1 MKTTFFP
8 THATFAA
15 CLVAL
20 AATLAGCPSATSP
33 RSQRPARAEKWFQRA
48 SKEYR
53 RVAMD
58 DAYESV
64 RQALTLVPRDQEVRM
79 LAARVALA
87 RLEFDEALK
96 QLKGLRSACDPKPDE
111 AATAASSLRGRALWY
126 RGDMEKAADELECL
140 LRDPDVKDV
149 WAREITKLARRGIGR
164 KPFDTQVTNGK
175 LEHVEMAR
183 VATTRP
189 YFVVPVEIDGE
200 KGLGL
205 VATGTPEVM
214 IDSAT
219 RKESSWI
226 SLRFGE
232 RLEVRDVPALT
243 RDLSA
248 ISREVGAPIRVLL
261 GANLLR
267 HINATL
273 DHRGRQFVARNFIPP
288 APPAPASRVDVFYL
302 RGGGMV
308 LGASLGADVDSPSA
322 SLLVD
327 TSLIHALALTSSGW
341 NKVGVPLSE
350 LNVIY
355 KGNAKV
361 PSVRGGAVPSFNL
374 GSFSLSQ
381 VPAVHGQAFEK
392 LERELK
398 INIDGAV
405 GAGLLREYRLTFAD
419 GGRVLWVEDPPNV
432 ANVLET
438 RRPPAAVSTTRP
450 APPRRPPA
458 SRPGP
463 RRAPVKPAKPKL
475 KAPAAP

>member
-1 MKTTFFP
+1 MNSKLISAPSAIAFGLMAMF
-8 THATFAA
+8 
-15 CLVAL
+15 
-20 AATLAGCPSATSP
+20 TLAGCPSVNSP

-58 DAYESV
+58 EAYESV
-64 RQALTLVPRDQEVRM
+64 RQALTLVPRDREVRM

-96 QLKGLRSACDPKPDE
+96 QLKGLRSACDPKPNE
-111 AATAASSLRGRALWY
+111 AATKASSLRGRALWY
-126 RGDMEKAADELECL
+126 RGDLEKAADELECL

-183 VATTRP
+183 VAAIRP
-189 YFVVPVEIDGE
+189 YFVVPVEIDGA

-267 HINATL
+267 HVNATL

-288 APPAPASRVDVFYL
+288 APPAPASRVDVYYL

-308 LGASLGADVDSPSA
+308 LGASVGTSIDAPIA

-327 TSLIHALALTSSGW
+327 TSLTHSLALTSSGW
-341 NKVGVPLSE
+341 GKVGVPLKE
-350 LNVIY
+350 LNVVY
-355 KGNAKV
+355 KGNGKV
-361 PSVRGGAVPSFNL
+361 PSIRGAAVPSLRL
-374 GSFSLSQ
+374 GSVKLAQ
-381 VPAVHGQAFEK
+381 IPAVHGEAFEK
-392 LERELK
+392 LERDLN
-398 INIDGAV
+398 IQIDGAV
-405 GAGLLREYRLTFAD
+405 GAGLLRGYRLTFAD
-419 GGRVLWVEDPPNV
+419 GGRVLWVEDPPEVGSMLNKRQP
-432 ANVLET
+432 LPP
-438 RRPPAAVSTTRP
+438 PPAVPTPS
-450 APPRRPPA
+450 PRKEA
-458 SRPGP
+458 SPSGGP
-463 RRAPVKPAKPKL
+463 KPKVTG
-475 KAPAAP
+475 AR